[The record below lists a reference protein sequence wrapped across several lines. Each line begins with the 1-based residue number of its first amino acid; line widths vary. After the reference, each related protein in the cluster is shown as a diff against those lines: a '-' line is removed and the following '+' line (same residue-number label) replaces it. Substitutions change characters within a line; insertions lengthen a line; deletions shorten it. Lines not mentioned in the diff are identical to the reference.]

1 MKKLITIILSI
12 TVLIVLFS
20 GCEDRTSLT
29 GPSPIN
35 GNVDLTR
42 MVAIGNSL
50 TAGYQSGSLYESAQL
65 YCYGNLI
72 AKQVGA
78 QFAMPL
84 ISDPGIGTRMEI
96 QSFDLAKN
104 EVTIYYDTKH
114 GAPINSGYG
123 YPYNNLGVPG
133 ALLYDVLN
141 ATSSTTCA
149 SYVFGNPATRQPN
162 PYFDIVLRGLG
173 SQFVQTRALH
183 PTFVTVW
190 IGNNDVLGYAASGG
204 FSPSSPTPSQ
214 QFQALYAQL
223 ADSLA
228 SLGVKVV
235 VANIPNV
242 TTIPYFTTVGPL
254 VAMET
259 PWTALK
265 VLLGAPGIFYQR
277 HGETIATGI
286 ADSLSLLTGQVLMTL
301 QGMNYAPLIGK
312 PTGQFYRDNH
322 YPALPVGIDTTKPFG
337 LHPQN
342 PWPDAL
348 ILDASE
354 IATANSTTLDY
365 NNAIASLANAKGFG
379 LVDINSVFTSIRQH
393 DFTGGV
399 YYNGVHF
406 STMYITGGLFGL
418 DGVHPTDQGQA
429 IIANEFIKVINSKF
443 NANIPLIDVSA
454 VPSSI
459 ILAKRSMIN
468 TLTRTYFEPGSFN
481 HLFY

>member
-12 TVLIVLFS
+12 SVLIVLYT

-29 GPSPIN
+29 GPSPVN

-42 MVAIGNSL
+42 FVTLGNSL
-50 TAGYQSGSLYESAQL
+50 TAGYQAGSLYQSAQL

-72 AKQVGA
+72 ANQVGA
-78 QFAMPL
+78 QFEMPL
-84 ISDPGIGTRMEI
+84 ISDPGIGSRMEI

-104 EVTIYYDTKH
+104 EVNIVYDTKH
-114 GAPINSGYG
+114 GAPINTGYQ

-133 ALLYDVLN
+133 ALLYDILN

-173 SQFVQTRALH
+173 SEFAQAKALH
-183 PTFVTVW
+183 PTFVSVW

-204 FSPSSPTPSQ
+204 FSPSSPTPTPTFQFLYSQ
-214 QFQALYAQL
+214 M
-223 ADSLA
+223 ADSIA
-228 SLGVKVV
+228 SLGAKVV

-254 VAMET
+254 VALET
-259 PWTALK
+259 PWALIK
-265 VLLGAPGIFYQR
+265 LLGAPGIFYQQ
-277 HGETIATGI
+277 HGETIGTGV
-286 ADSLSLLTGQVLMTL
+286 ADSVSLLTGKVLVTL
-301 QGMNYAPLIGK
+301 PGMNYATLIGK

-348 ILDASE
+348 ILDAGE
-354 IATANSTTLDY
+354 IQTANSATADY
-365 NNAIASLANAKGFG
+365 NAAIASLAAAKGFG

-393 DFTGGV
+393 DYTGGV

-429 IIANEFIKVINSKF
+429 VIANEFIKVMNSKF
-443 NANIPLIDVSA
+443 GANIPLIDVSA
-454 VPSSI
+454 IPSSI
-459 ILAKRSMIN
+459 ILAKRSLLSSLGIV
-468 TLTRTYFEPGSFN
+468 YFEPGSFN
-481 HLFY
+481 HLLY